1 MGDVQGT
8 WRMLR
13 NFSRKELRKL
23 RVTRAVAA
31 RITSKLVSHC
41 DLLNVFSVFL
51 SFKLVARF
59 SPNALWGGAV
69 TKSRLYV
76 ECVSD
81 DMDDDLGICSED
93 MDDDMDTGV
102 IS

>member
-8 WRMLR
+8 LRPRR

-31 RITSKLVSHC
+31 HITSKLVFSC
-41 DLLNVFSVFL
+41 DLLNGFGVCLNV
-51 SFKLVARF
+51 KLVARF
-59 SPNALWGGAV
+59 SPNELWGAV
-69 TKSRLYV
+69 TKSRRHV
-76 ECVSD
+76 EYISD

-93 MDDDMDTGV
+93 LDDDMDTGV